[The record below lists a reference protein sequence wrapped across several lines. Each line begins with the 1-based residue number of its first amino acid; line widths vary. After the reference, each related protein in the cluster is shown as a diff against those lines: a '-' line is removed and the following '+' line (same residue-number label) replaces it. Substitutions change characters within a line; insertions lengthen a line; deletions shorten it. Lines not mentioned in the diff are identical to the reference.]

1 MQFRALAVLG
11 GVMLLAAATPAQ
23 ALLFDET
30 VTNNV
35 IFGVPNANGAFTV
48 DRDSGIELGLRA
60 KLRFDAAGLPQNIFN
75 SNGDGTYSFDAG
87 AASGGGLPPWATTT
101 TPIWNFEWSINSD
114 FDESTNFVLG
124 DFTYELK
131 IDFDPGPGQNFLTID
146 PILDPIFAG
155 APVPDHAFG
164 DNATGPGGGITAG
177 GSLPFYTTLVDG
189 TNLAQNSQNMEDFN
203 DPPFDIFDPN
213 VDGEYDF
220 ILSALDVDDS
230 AIAETKITVIVTGA
244 VSVPEPASG
253 LLLGLGLLGLAA
265 LRRRARR

>member
-1 MQFRALAVLG
+1 MQFRVFGILGAVAALT
-11 GVMLLAAATPAQ
+11 AATPAQ
-23 ALLFDET
+23 ALMFDEN

-35 IFGVPNANGAFTV
+35 IFGAPNANGAFTV
-48 DRDSGIELGLRA
+48 DRNDGIELGLRG
-60 KLRFDAAGLPQNIFN
+60 KLRFDATGLPQNIFN

-87 AASGGGLPPWATTT
+87 AASGAGLPPWATTT

-114 FDESTNFVLG
+114 FEDSTGFVLG

-146 PILDPIFAG
+146 PILDPIFAA

-164 DNATGPGGGITAG
+164 DNATGPGGGIMAG
-177 GSLPFYTTLVDG
+177 GSLPFYTALVDG

-203 DPPFDIFDPN
+203 DPPFDIFDPT

-220 ILSALDVDDS
+220 VLSALADDDS
-230 AIAETKITVIVTGA
+230 TIAETEITILVSGA
-244 VSVPEPASG
+244 VAVPEPASV
-253 LLLGLGLLGLAA
+253 LALGLGLLGLAG
-265 LRRRARR
+265 LRRYVRR